1 MEYKQLIITD
11 EAKLSLD
18 EKRFVVL
25 HKDIVFCGNSAVEYA
40 VKMATDL
47 KEMRDSK
54 AYKVAGFESFGSYTE
69 NALGI
74 KERQAY
80 NYISV
85 LEKLPADF
93 LHSNAKLGITKL
105 LLLSGLDESDR
116 DSVVAVSN
124 IEDITVKELKVKIAE
139 LENRNKQL
147 QMDLDSEVDKMGEQV
162 LAVNKEL
169 EDKINEINELK
180 KQSGEVVVLRKKLN
194 QAESNLKSAQTAAS
208 GYEKEL
214 KELKNMPPKTITV
227 QDTETV
233 KALEASK
240 ARENEL
246 NSEIEVLKKKLMVAS
261 DTAMSKFK
269 VKFEDLQRLGAEIVA
284 LIGSLD
290 EEKAHKC
297 RKAVKSVIEGWKL

>member
-1 MEYKQLIITD
+1 M
-11 EAKLSLD
+11 
-18 EKRFVVL
+18 
-25 HKDIVFCGNSAVEYA
+25 
-40 VKMATDL
+40 
-47 KEMRDSK
+47 
-54 AYKVAGFESFGSYTE
+54 
-69 NALGI
+69 
-74 KERQAY
+74 
-80 NYISV
+80 
-85 LEKLPADF
+85 
-93 LHSNAKLGITKL
+93 
-105 LLLSGLDESDR
+105 
-116 DSVVAVSN
+116 
-124 IEDITVKELKVKIAE
+124 KELKEKIAE

-147 QMDLDSEVDKMGEQV
+147 QMDLDSEVDKMNV
-162 LAVNKEL
+162 KVMVVNKEL
-169 EDKINEINELK
+169 EDKNDEIEKLR
-180 KQSGEVVVLRKKLN
+180 KQNSEVEDLRKKLN

-233 KALEASK
+233 KALEVSK

-246 NSEIEVLKKKLMVAS
+246 NSEIETLKKKLMVAS

-290 EEKAHKC
+290 EEKAYKC